1 MTRVDEFDSFYRS
14 TSESALRVV
23 YAVTGD
29 RTVAHDVTVDA
40 YRRAWRD
47 WSKIRDHEPVRYVRA
62 EAWKLAVLSRGTH
75 PLRRRHEEDSDTEL
89 LDALAALPSDD
100 RRLVVLMTLGST
112 DLDEAAAEVGVS
124 DEEGIELVTTAITA
138 LEASTGQSIDE
149 LERRMN
155 ALGAVTSQLAMP
167 PSADIRQKAVRGQR
181 RNTVGLVL
189 AALVAIVVGGLVVTE
204 GDPLTAVA
212 GVPYRERLGAESAD
226 LVLDAQQIDSD
237 NLLTASQVSR
247 LAPDGDWIIAN
258 TDEDTGDDTP
268 YATCPTQRFAT
279 ENPLKV
285 FVRTFESAGSDR
297 VAQSI
302 EVAAS
307 PSEAADAY
315 QRLVSWYADCTHPR
329 VQLVETYRVERPFG
343 DFTIMRL
350 VSHRS
355 PERTF
360 TVGFSQSGTVAST
373 VVHEVDGLVGPP
385 IEEFAQTLN
394 DSVERVCVDSGGN
407 CSEDITVTPADPPAT
422 SQAPAFLG
430 IVDLPP
436 IAAIDE
442 VWAGTTP
449 TTDAAANPASTV
461 CDGASFALDG
471 VVSASRIYVIP
482 EATTLPVTFGV
493 VETVGTFPST
503 EAATAF
509 FDQVQ
514 NTINACSADNLAAT
528 AAAGDGFGAGPEFRG
543 ATWQIVLEVEG
554 GPPVSFR
561 SAIVQ
566 RDAAVAQ
573 VLFTPSGDTD
583 ITPQQFAALAQRAAQ
598 RLVHATPLVEPAP

>member
-14 TSESALRVV
+14 TSESALRVL

-47 WSKIRDHEPVRYVRA
+47 WSKIRDHDPVRYVRA

-89 LDALAALPSDD
+89 LDALASLPSDD

-138 LEASTGQSIDE
+138 LEASTGQSIDD

-155 ALGAVTSQLAMP
+155 ALGAVTSRLTMP

-181 RNTVGLVL
+181 RNTIGLVL

-204 GDPLTAVA
+204 GDPLAAVA
-212 GVPYRERLGAESAD
+212 GVPYRERLGAESPD
-226 LVLDAQQIDSD
+226 LVLDSRQIDTD

-247 LAPDGDWIIAN
+247 LAPDGDWAVGG
-258 TDEDTGDDTP
+258 TDENVADDTP

-279 ENPLKV
+279 ENPVKV

-297 VAQSI
+297 VAQAI
-302 EVAAS
+302 EVAGS
-307 PSEAADAY
+307 PAEAEAAY

-329 VQLVETYRVERPFG
+329 VQLTETYRAERPFG
-343 DFTIMRL
+343 DFLILRL

-360 TVGFSQSGTVAST
+360 TVGFSYSGTVASAL
-373 VVHEVDGLVGPP
+373 VHEVDGLTGPP

-394 DSVERVCVDSGGN
+394 DSVERVCADSGGN
-407 CSEDITVTPADPPAT
+407 CREDITVTAADPPAT
-422 SQAPAFLG
+422 SEAPTFLG

-436 IAAIDE
+436 IAAVDQ

-449 TTDAAANPASTV
+449 STDPSANPAATV
-461 CDGASFALDG
+461 CDRASFAIEG
-471 VVSASRIYVIP
+471 VSSSSRIYLIP
-482 EATTLPVTFGV
+482 EAETLPVTFGV
-493 VETVGTFPST
+493 VETVGTFPT
-503 EAATAF
+503 AEAATGF
-509 FDQVQ
+509 VDQVQ
-514 NTINACSADNLAAT
+514 ATINACSADNLAAT
-528 AAAGDGFGAGPEFRG
+528 ATPGDGFGAGPDFRG
-543 ATWQIVLEVEG
+543 ATWQVTLEVEG
-554 GPPVSFR
+554 GTPVTFR
-561 SAIVQ
+561 TAIVQ
-566 RDAAVAQ
+566 RGAAVAQ
-573 VLFTPSGDTD
+573 VLFTPSGEADLS
-583 ITPQQFAALAQRAAQ
+583 PQQFAALAQRAAQ
-598 RLVHATPLVEPAP
+598 RLVYAAAPVA